1 MFIYLNAL
9 FVGLLIVSN
18 ILGVKLF
25 SVGGFILPAAV
36 IVYVVTYLITDVIGE
51 VYGKAA
57 ARKTVQA
64 GFVTQIFALA
74 FTFIA
79 IELPAA
85 SVFDFQTEYA
95 TVLGG
100 SFRVMAASLI
110 SYLCSQH
117 LDVAIF
123 HRLKD
128 KHGEKKLWL
137 RNNASTLTSQLVDT
151 TIFITIAFW
160 GTVPITVLLG
170 MIATQYVFKF
180 CVAIIDTPF
189 AYLLVKMARKSQT
202 VQIAPE
208 AVRPS

>member
-1 MFIYLNAL
+1 MFIYLNGL
-9 FVGLLIVSN
+9 FVGLLIISN

-36 IVYVVTYLITDVIGE
+36 VVYVITYLITDVIGE

-64 GFVTQIFALA
+64 GFITQILALI
-74 FTFIA
+74 FVFIA
-79 IELPAA
+79 IQLPAA
-85 SVFDFQTEYA
+85 PVFGIQTEFA

-110 SYLCSQH
+110 SYFCSQN
-117 LDVAIF
+117 LDVTIF
-123 HRLKD
+123 HRLKA

-137 RNNASTLTSQLVDT
+137 RNNASTMTSQLVDT

-160 GTVPITVLLG
+160 GTVPFAVLLG

-180 CVAIIDTPF
+180 GIAVIDTPF
-189 AYLLVKMARKSQT
+189 AYLLVKMSRKSGTEQLE
-202 VQIAPE
+202 PE
-208 AVRPS
+208 VVRPS